1 MTIVSTESLVS
12 CKDEQ
17 PLPPSAATA
26 ATTTS
31 LRFQLTGGRLYCDAD
46 GTESPSM
53 VKQFYRIRRNVKSAI
68 GKPRLLEESVPDHV
82 WKEFCLEMEEPY
94 SINSRRQNH
103 SHFKSRMACIMVL
116 GFCGWLFTVALLI
129 PFTSELHKSLLKQ
142 IVLILWGIAA
152 MIAYYF
158 VEMRF
163 TRSIEDSNMSQFQR
177 TVDRWRSQ
185 FICCGWYLTL
195 DSISY
200 RLDPGTERE
209 SYLLFLPSAEP
220 RHQLS

>member
-1 MTIVSTESLVS
+1 MTVSTESLVS
-12 CKDEQ
+12 RKDEQ

-31 LRFQLTGGRLYCDAD
+31 LRFQLTGGRLYCNAD

-53 VKQFYRIRRNVKSAI
+53 VQQFYRIGRNGKSAI

-94 SINSRRQNH
+94 SINSARQNH
-103 SHFKSRMACIMVL
+103 SYFKILTACILVL
-116 GFCGWLFTVALLI
+116 GYSGWFFTVALLL
-129 PFTSELHKSLLKQ
+129 PFINELHKSLVKQ
-142 IVLILWGIAA
+142 IVLIVWGIAA

-158 VEMRF
+158 VGMHS
-163 TRSIEDSNMSQFQR
+163 TRSIENSNMNQFQR

-185 FICCGWYLTL
+185 FICCGWYVTL
-195 DSISY
+195 DSTSY
-200 RLDPGTERE
+200 RLDPGTKRE